1 MRGLLAAVL
10 LLTGC
15 VSMVE
20 HRTKDDVD
28 LLVASKNPRLVNDG
42 LCIAAANGW
51 LEQVTRALRKSADAN
66 AVCSEGEPP
75 LAYAL
80 KNGRADVVYLLFEKG
95 FDRVALQKPSALL
108 GGKSPFA
115 YCESSCSPEVAAQV
129 RGAEALKVAA
139 PATSGG
145 TVALVVGIEDYQS
158 GPKALYA
165 LDDARAVRRRLEEER
180 VRQDDIVLLEG
191 PRATRE
197 LLARYVERWLH
208 ANVKPG
214 TDLFFF
220 FAGNGAPDP
229 KTGEAYLMP
238 WDGDARFPAG
248 TGYPLKKLY
257 EELART
263 KARRVTV
270 VLDAAFSGAKGRSA
284 LATGARPRA
293 VNVAPPPELAD
304 RVNARWA
311 ETGTAG
317 APIDYRKNRGLLTER
332 VLEAP
337 LTGN

>member
-1 MRGLLAAVL
+1 MHRRGQRLARAGHARFAQIGRRQRRLLGGRAPA
-10 LLTGC
+10 
-15 VSMVE
+15 
-20 HRTKDDVD
+20 
-28 LLVASKNPRLVNDG
+28 G
-42 LCIAAANGW
+42 L
-51 LEQVTRALRKSADAN
+51 
-66 AVCSEGEPP
+66 
-75 LAYAL
+75 
-80 KNGRADVVYLLFEKG
+80 RADVVYLLFEKG

-145 TVALVVGIEDYQS
+145 AVALVVGIEDYQS

-180 VRQDDIVLLEG
+180 VRQDDLVLLEG

-214 TDLFFF
+214 ADLFFF

-229 KTGEAYLMP
+229 KTGEAYLLP
-238 WDGDARFPAG
+238 WDGDARFPAS

-257 EELART
+257 EELAKT

-270 VLDAAFSGAKGRSA
+270 ILDAAFSGAKGRST
-284 LATGARPRA
+284 LATGARPMA
-293 VNVAPPPELAD
+293 VSIEPPAELAG
-304 RVNARWA
+304 RVSVRGAA
-311 ETGTAG
+311 AGLAG
-317 APIDYRKNRGLLTER
+317 AGVDFKKGHGLLTLR
-332 VLEAP
+332 ALDAP
-337 LTGN
+337 LLTP